1 MRSITI
7 KSDRVGRYDDVS
19 PFLLERGDLE
29 LKIEL
34 PEKSGEFYF
43 AFELNGKIGK
53 PIYIPRGG
61 TIVVGELSAGELR
74 AEVKH
79 YLRGTLLEV
88 YKVEPLLLK
97 AVERKLSATPEIAL
111 LTDEIA
117 FLTGE
122 IEALKKETEALKK
135 SLTEA
140 LKKETE
146 ALKES
151 LTEERENARKAVRE
165 LVLSFLSYA
174 YAEYVFDVQLNA
186 RSLSAEEFAR
196 ALGYELSKE
205 ELEEI
210 KNKKEIF

>member
-19 PFLLERGDLE
+19 PFLVEREDLE

-43 AFELNGKIGK
+43 TFELNGKIGK

-97 AVERKLSATPEIAL
+97 AVERGLSATPEIAL
-111 LTDEIA
+111 LTDKIA
-117 FLTGE
+117 LLTGKTE
-122 IEALKKETEALKK
+122 ELKKETE
-135 SLTEA
+135 E
-140 LKKETE
+140 
-146 ALKES
+146 LKES

-186 RSLSAEEFAR
+186 RSLSSEEFAR

-210 KNKKEIF
+210 KKKKEIF

>member
-19 PFLLERGDLE
+19 PFLVERGDLE

-43 AFELNGKIGK
+43 TFELNGKIGK

-97 AVERKLSATPEIAL
+97 AVERGLSATPEIAL
-111 LTDEIA
+111 LTDKIA
-117 FLTGE
+117 LLTGKTE
-122 IEALKKETEALKK
+122 ELEKETE
-135 SLTEA
+135 E
-140 LKKETE
+140 
-146 ALKES
+146 LKES
-151 LTEERENARKAVRE
+151 LTEERENAQKAMRE

-210 KNKKEIF
+210 KKKKEIF

>member
-19 PFLLERGDLE
+19 PFLVERDLE

-43 AFELNGKIGK
+43 TFELNGKIGK

-97 AVERKLSATPEIAL
+97 AVERGLSATPEIAF
-111 LTDEIA
+111 LTDRIA
-117 FLTGE
+117 FLAGKTE
-122 IEALKKETEALKK
+122 DFEKETE
-135 SLTEA
+135 E
-140 LKKETE
+140 
-146 ALKES
+146 LKES
-151 LTEERENARKAVRE
+151 LSEERENARKAVRE

-196 ALGYELSKE
+196 VLGYELSKE

>member
-19 PFLLERGDLE
+19 PFLVERGDLE

-43 AFELNGKIGK
+43 TFELNGKIGK

-97 AVERKLSATPEIAL
+97 AVESGLSATPEIAL
-111 LTDEIA
+111 LT
-117 FLTGE
+117 GE
-122 IEALKKETEALKK
+122 VETLKKETETLKK
-135 SLTEA
+135 
-140 LKKETE
+140 
-146 ALKES
+146 S

-174 YAEYVFDVQLNA
+174 YAEYVCDVQLNA

>member
-19 PFLLERGDLE
+19 PFLVERDLE
-29 LKIEL
+29 LKIER

-43 AFELNGKIGK
+43 TFELNGKIGK

-97 AVERKLSATPEIAL
+97 AVERGLSATPEIAL
-111 LTDEIA
+111 MTDEIA

-122 IEALKKETEALKK
+122 IEELKKETEAL
-135 SLTEA
+135 TN
-140 LKKETE
+140 
-146 ALKES
+146 S

-210 KNKKEIF
+210 KKKKEIF

>member
-19 PFLLERGDLE
+19 PFLVEREDLE

-43 AFELNGKIGK
+43 TFELNGKIGK

-97 AVERKLSATPEIAL
+97 AVERGLSATPEIAL
-111 LTDEIA
+111 LTDKIA
-117 FLTGE
+117 LLTGKTE
-122 IEALKKETEALKK
+122 ELKKETE
-135 SLTEA
+135 E
-140 LKKETE
+140 
-146 ALKES
+146 LKES

-186 RSLSAEEFAR
+186 RSLSAEEFAL

>member
-19 PFLLERGDLE
+19 PFLVERGDLE

-97 AVERKLSATPEIAL
+97 AVESGLSATPEIAL
-111 LTDEIA
+111 LTDEV
-117 FLTGE
+117 
-122 IEALKKETEALKK
+122 EALKKETEE
-135 SLTEA
+135 LT
-140 LKKETE
+140 K
-146 ALKES
+146 S
-151 LTEERENARKAVRE
+151 LTEERESARKAVRE

-210 KNKKEIF
+210 KKKKEIF

>member
-1 MRSITI
+1 MRIITI

-19 PFLLERGDLE
+19 PFLVEREDLE

-43 AFELNGKIGK
+43 TFELNGKIGK

-97 AVERKLSATPEIAL
+97 AVERGLSATPEIAL
-111 LTDEIA
+111 LT
-117 FLTGE
+117 GE
-122 IEALKKETEALKK
+122 VEALKKGTE
-135 SLTEA
+135 E
-140 LKKETE
+140 
-146 ALKES
+146 LKES

-196 ALGYELSKE
+196 ALGYELSQE

>member
-19 PFLLERGDLE
+19 PFLVERGDLE

-97 AVERKLSATPEIAL
+97 AVERGLSATPEIAL
-111 LTDEIA
+111 LTDKIA
-117 FLTGE
+117 LLTGKTE
-122 IEALKKETEALKK
+122 ELKKETE
-135 SLTEA
+135 E
-140 LKKETE
+140 
-146 ALKES
+146 LKES

-210 KNKKEIF
+210 KKKKEIF

>member
-19 PFLLERGDLE
+19 PFLVERGELE

-43 AFELNGKIGK
+43 TFELNGKIGK

-97 AVERKLSATPEIAL
+97 AVERGLSATPEIAL
-111 LTDEIA
+111 LT
-117 FLTGE
+117 GE
-122 IEALKKETEALKK
+122 VEALKKETETLKK
-135 SLTEA
+135 
-140 LKKETE
+140 
-146 ALKES
+146 S

-174 YAEYVFDVQLNA
+174 YAEYVCDVQLNA

>member
-19 PFLLERGDLE
+19 PFLVERDLE

-43 AFELNGKIGK
+43 TFELNGKIGK

-97 AVERKLSATPEIAL
+97 AVERGLSATPEIAF
-111 LTDEIA
+111 LTDRIA
-117 FLTGE
+117 FLAGKTE
-122 IEALKKETEALKK
+122 DFEKETE
-135 SLTEA
+135 E
-140 LKKETE
+140 
-146 ALKES
+146 LKES
-151 LTEERENARKAVRE
+151 LSEERENARKAVRE

-196 ALGYELSKE
+196 VLGYELSKE

-210 KNKKEIF
+210 KKKKEIF

>member
-7 KSDRVGRYDDVS
+7 RSDRVGRYDDVS
-19 PFLLERGDLE
+19 PFLVERGELE

-43 AFELNGKIGK
+43 TFELNGKIGK

-97 AVERKLSATPEIAL
+97 AVESGLSATPEIAL
-111 LTDEIA
+111 LT
-117 FLTGE
+117 GE
-122 IEALKKETEALKK
+122 VETLKKETETLKK
-135 SLTEA
+135 
-140 LKKETE
+140 
-146 ALKES
+146 S

-174 YAEYVFDVQLNA
+174 YAEYVCDVQLNA

>member
-1 MRSITI
+1 MRIITI

-19 PFLLERGDLE
+19 PFLVERDLE

-43 AFELNGKIGK
+43 TFELNGKIGK

-97 AVERKLSATPEIAL
+97 AVERGLSATPEIAL
-111 LTDEIA
+111 LT
-117 FLTGE
+117 GE
-122 IEALKKETEALKK
+122 VEALKKGTE
-135 SLTEA
+135 E
-140 LKKETE
+140 
-146 ALKES
+146 LKES

-210 KNKKEIF
+210 KKKKEIF

>member
-19 PFLLERGDLE
+19 PFLVERGDLE

-97 AVERKLSATPEIAL
+97 AVESGLSATPEIAL
-111 LTDEIA
+111 LTDKIA
-117 FLTGE
+117 LLAGKTE
-122 IEALKKETEALKK
+122 ELKKETE
-135 SLTEA
+135 E
-140 LKKETE
+140 
-146 ALKES
+146 LKES

>member
-19 PFLLERGDLE
+19 PFLVERGELE

-43 AFELNGKIGK
+43 TFELNGKIGK

-97 AVERKLSATPEIAL
+97 AVERGLSATPEIA
-111 LTDEIA
+111 

-122 IEALKKETEALKK
+122 V
-135 SLTEA
+135 EA

-151 LTEERENARKAVRE
+151 LTEERENARKAMRE

-186 RSLSAEEFAR
+186 RGLSAEEFAR

-210 KNKKEIF
+210 KKKKEIF

>member
-19 PFLLERGDLE
+19 PFLVERGDLE

-43 AFELNGKIGK
+43 TFELNGKIGK

-97 AVERKLSATPEIAL
+97 AVERGLSATPEIAL
-111 LTDEIA
+111 LTDKIA
-117 FLTGE
+117 LLTGKTE
-122 IEALKKETEALKK
+122 ELKKETE
-135 SLTEA
+135 E
-140 LKKETE
+140 
-146 ALKES
+146 LKES

-210 KNKKEIF
+210 KKKKEIF

>member
-7 KSDRVGRYDDVS
+7 RSDRVGRYDDVS
-19 PFLLERGDLE
+19 PFLVERGDLE

-43 AFELNGKIGK
+43 TFELNGKIGK

-97 AVERKLSATPEIAL
+97 AVESGLSATPEIAL
-111 LTDEIA
+111 LT
-117 FLTGE
+117 GE
-122 IEALKKETEALKK
+122 VETLKKETETLKK
-135 SLTEA
+135 
-140 LKKETE
+140 
-146 ALKES
+146 S

-174 YAEYVFDVQLNA
+174 YAEYVCDVQLNA

>member
-19 PFLLERGDLE
+19 PFLVEREDLE

-43 AFELNGKIGK
+43 TFELNGKIGK

-97 AVERKLSATPEIAL
+97 AVERGLSATPEIAF
-111 LTDEIA
+111 LTDRIA
-117 FLTGE
+117 FLAGKTE
-122 IEALKKETEALKK
+122 DFEKETE
-135 SLTEA
+135 E
-140 LKKETE
+140 
-146 ALKES
+146 LKES
-151 LTEERENARKAVRE
+151 LSEERENARKAVRE

-196 ALGYELSKE
+196 VLGYELSKE

-210 KNKKEIF
+210 KKKKEIF

>member
-19 PFLLERGDLE
+19 PFLVERGDLE

-43 AFELNGKIGK
+43 TFELNGKIGK

-97 AVERKLSATPEIAL
+97 AVERGLSVTP
-111 LTDEIA
+111 EIA

-122 IEALKKETEALKK
+122 V
-135 SLTEA
+135 EA

-151 LTEERENARKAVRE
+151 LTEERENARKEMRE

>member
-19 PFLLERGDLE
+19 PFLVEREDLE

-43 AFELNGKIGK
+43 TFELNGKIGK

-97 AVERKLSATPEIAL
+97 AVERGLSATPEIAL
-111 LTDEIA
+111 LTDEV
-117 FLTGE
+117 
-122 IEALKKETEALKK
+122 EALKKETE
-135 SLTEA
+135 E
-140 LKKETE
+140 
-146 ALKES
+146 LKES

-210 KNKKEIF
+210 KKKKEIF

>member
-1 MRSITI
+1 MRIITI

-19 PFLLERGDLE
+19 PFLVERDLE

-43 AFELNGKIGK
+43 TFELNGKIGK

-97 AVERKLSATPEIAL
+97 AVESGLSVTPEIA
-111 LTDEIA
+111 I
-117 FLTGE
+117 LTGE
-122 IEALKKETEALKK
+122 VEALKKETEE
-135 SLTEA
+135 LT
-140 LKKETE
+140 K
-146 ALKES
+146 S
-151 LTEERENARKAVRE
+151 LTEERENAQKAVRE
-165 LVLSFLSYA
+165 LALSFLSYA

-210 KNKKEIF
+210 KKKKEIF

>member
-19 PFLLERGDLE
+19 PFLVERGDLE

-43 AFELNGKIGK
+43 TFELNGKIGK

-97 AVERKLSATPEIAL
+97 AVERGLSVTP
-111 LTDEIA
+111 EIA

-122 IEALKKETEALKK
+122 TEELKKETE
-135 SLTEA
+135 E
-140 LKKETE
+140 
-146 ALKES
+146 LKES

-210 KNKKEIF
+210 KKKKEIF

>member
-19 PFLLERGDLE
+19 PFLVERDLE

-43 AFELNGKIGK
+43 TFELNGKIGK

-97 AVERKLSATPEIAL
+97 AVERGLSATPEIAL
-111 LTDEIA
+111 MTDEIA

-135 SLTEA
+135 SLTE
-140 LKKETE
+140 
-146 ALKES
+146 
-151 LTEERENARKAVRE
+151 ERENARKAMRE

>member
-19 PFLLERGDLE
+19 PFLVERDLE

-43 AFELNGKIGK
+43 TFELNGKIGK

-97 AVERKLSATPEIAL
+97 AVERELSATPEIAL

-117 FLTGE
+117 LLTGKTE
-122 IEALKKETEALKK
+122 ELKKEAE
-135 SLTEA
+135 E
-140 LKKETE
+140 
-146 ALKES
+146 LKES
-151 LTEERENARKAVRE
+151 LSEERENARKAVRE

>member
-19 PFLLERGDLE
+19 PFLVERGDLE

-43 AFELNGKIGK
+43 TFELNGKIGK

-97 AVERKLSATPEIAL
+97 AVERGLSATPEIAL

-117 FLTGE
+117 FLTGKTE
-122 IEALKKETEALKK
+122 ELKKETEELKK
-135 SLTEA
+135 
-140 LKKETE
+140 
-146 ALKES
+146 S
-151 LTEERENARKAVRE
+151 LTEERENARKEGRE

-210 KNKKEIF
+210 KKKKEIF

>member
-19 PFLLERGDLE
+19 PFLVERGGLE

-43 AFELNGKIGK
+43 TFELNGKIGK

-97 AVERKLSATPEIAL
+97 AVERGLSATPEIAF
-111 LTDEIA
+111 LTDRIA
-117 FLTGE
+117 FLTGKTE
-122 IEALKKETEALKK
+122 DFEKETEELKW
-135 SLTEA
+135 SF
-140 LKKETE
+140 
-146 ALKES
+146 
-151 LTEERENARKAVRE
+151 TEESEKARKTVRE

-210 KNKKEIF
+210 KKKKEIF

>member
-7 KSDRVGRYDDVS
+7 KSDRVGRHDDVS
-19 PFLLERGDLE
+19 PFLVGRGDLE

-43 AFELNGKIGK
+43 TFELNGKIGK

-97 AVERKLSATPEIAL
+97 AVERGLSATPEIAL
-111 LTDEIA
+111 LTDKIA
-117 FLTGE
+117 LLAGKTE
-122 IEALKKETEALKK
+122 ELKKETEELKK
-135 SLTEA
+135 
-140 LKKETE
+140 
-146 ALKES
+146 S

-210 KNKKEIF
+210 KKKKEIF

>member
-19 PFLLERGDLE
+19 PFLVEREDLE

-43 AFELNGKIGK
+43 TFELNGKIGK

-97 AVERKLSATPEIAL
+97 AVERGLSATPEIAL
-111 LTDEIA
+111 LT
-117 FLTGE
+117 GE
-122 IEALKKETEALKK
+122 VEALKKETE
-135 SLTEA
+135 E
-140 LKKETE
+140 
-146 ALKES
+146 LKES

-210 KNKKEIF
+210 KKKKEIF

>member
-19 PFLLERGDLE
+19 PFLVEREDLE

-43 AFELNGKIGK
+43 TFELNGKIGK

-97 AVERKLSATPEIAL
+97 AVERGLSATPEIAL
-111 LTDEIA
+111 LTDKIA
-117 FLTGE
+117 LLTGKTE
-122 IEALKKETEALKK
+122 ELKKETE
-135 SLTEA
+135 E
-140 LKKETE
+140 
-146 ALKES
+146 LKES

-210 KNKKEIF
+210 KKKKEIF

>member
-19 PFLLERGDLE
+19 PFLVERGGLE

-43 AFELNGKIGK
+43 TFELNGKIGK

-97 AVERKLSATPEIAL
+97 AVERGLSATPEIA
-111 LTDEIA
+111 
-117 FLTGE
+117 FLTGKTGE
-122 IEALKKETEALKK
+122 LEKETEELKW
-135 SLTEA
+135 SF
-140 LKKETE
+140 
-146 ALKES
+146 
-151 LTEERENARKAVRE
+151 TEESEKARKTVRE

-210 KNKKEIF
+210 KKKKEIF

>member
-19 PFLLERGDLE
+19 PFLVERDLE

-43 AFELNGKIGK
+43 TFELNGKIGK

-97 AVERKLSATPEIAL
+97 AVERGLSATPEIAL
-111 LTDEIA
+111 LTDKIA
-117 FLTGE
+117 LLTGKTE
-122 IEALKKETEALKK
+122 EFKKETE
-135 SLTEA
+135 E
-140 LKKETE
+140 
-146 ALKES
+146 LKES

-210 KNKKEIF
+210 KKKKEIF

>member
-19 PFLLERGDLE
+19 PFLVEREDLE

-97 AVERKLSATPEIAL
+97 AVERGLSATPEIAL
-111 LTDEIA
+111 LTDKIA
-117 FLTGE
+117 LLTGKTE
-122 IEALKKETEALKK
+122 ELKKETE
-135 SLTEA
+135 E
-140 LKKETE
+140 
-146 ALKES
+146 LKES

-210 KNKKEIF
+210 KKKKEIF

>member
-19 PFLLERGDLE
+19 PFLVERGELE

-97 AVERKLSATPEIAL
+97 AVESGLSATPEIA
-111 LTDEIA
+111 
-117 FLTGE
+117 FLTVE
-122 IEALKKETEALKK
+122 IEALKKETET
-135 SLTEA
+135 LT
-140 LKKETE
+140 K
-146 ALKES
+146 S

-165 LVLSFLSYA
+165 LVLSFLAYA
-174 YAEYVFDVQLNA
+174 YAEYVCDVQLNA
-186 RSLSAEEFAR
+186 KSLSAEEFAR

>member
-19 PFLLERGDLE
+19 PFLVEREGLE

-43 AFELNGKIGK
+43 TFELNGKIGK

-97 AVERKLSATPEIAL
+97 AVERGLSVTP
-111 LTDEIA
+111 EIA

-122 IEALKKETEALKK
+122 VEALKKETE
-135 SLTEA
+135 E
-140 LKKETE
+140 
-146 ALKES
+146 LKES

-174 YAEYVFDVQLNA
+174 YAEYIFDVQLNA

-210 KNKKEIF
+210 KKKKEIF